1 LRIAKTLNY
10 TAVDDV
16 VVDEKKQQ
24 EIRKAVDDFYGAMN
38 DDLNT
43 AVGIAQLFALLKYVN
58 ILYLNQLQSA
68 ALGEEVFKL
77 LKDSFIQFME
87 GVLGL
92 IEEKAE
98 SNAVLDGMLT
108 LYREYKDQKQ
118 YDKVDQVRS
127 YFKAQGLAIKDMK
140 HRIDW
145 AYEE

>member
-1 LRIAKTLNY
+1 
-10 TAVDDV
+10 
-16 VVDEKKQQ
+16 
-24 EIRKAVDDFYGAMN
+24 FYGALN

-58 ILYLNQLQSA
+58 MLYANQLQSA
-68 ALGEEVFKL
+68 ALGEEIFTA

-92 IEEKAE
+92 TEEKGE
-98 SNAVLDGMLT
+98 SQAVLDGMLT